1 MNGRVAVTADMKLV
15 HRKMRVADISILN
28 SVDTFDQKAAIINLT
43 NRCTAWPARHVP
55 RATCGRT
62 KLISSSLNRRH
73 RIVFCSSSSS
83 PPRVRSED
91 CGDKARKLNTTQSV
105 HYHYH
110 YYAIHF
116 YTTMGSTMSVT
127 LGLSKHLHLI
137 PSRHK
142 SLTLQIILNTYRPA
156 ALLRNTH

>member
-1 MNGRVAVTADMKLV
+1 MNGVVAVTANTKLV
-15 HRKMRVADISILN
+15 HRKMWAADISILN

-43 NRCTAWPARHVP
+43 NRCTAWPSTP

-62 KLISSSLNRRH
+62 KLISSSMNRSH
-73 RIVFCSSSSS
+73 HIVFCSSSSRS

-91 CGDKARKLNTTQSV
+91 CGDKARKLNTTQSI

-116 YTTMGSTMSVT
+116 YTTMGNTILET
-127 LGLSKHLHLI
+127 LGLSKNLHLI
-137 PSRHK
+137 PYNIPKTFKER
-142 SLTLQIILNTYRPA
+142 
-156 ALLRNTH
+156 LLKLC